1 MNDASARSWKLER
14 DAEGIAWLTLD
25 KPGTSANVLSGN
37 VLMELDELLGALEQD
52 RPRGAVLISAKKSG
66 FVAGADIK
74 EFTGL
79 ADEASG
85 YELIHRGQQ
94 VLNRLAALPFP
105 TAAAIHGFAL
115 GGGLE
120 LALACRYRVAVGDE
134 RLSLG
139 LPEVLL
145 GIHPGFGGTVR
156 AVQVAGVRT
165 AMEMMLTGKPL
176 RAEKALRAGLIDRL
190 VAEPE
195 LRSAARELVLRAPA
209 PHRAPLGE
217 RLLSLAPLRPF
228 VRRTLIAQVAARAS
242 REHYPAPYAII
253 DLWSRY
259 GAHGAAAY
267 DAEARS
273 IAHLFTTETSR
284 NLVRVF
290 LLQDVLKSSGGK
302 SGADIRHVHVVGAGV
317 MGGDIAAWSALR
329 GFTVTLEDRA
339 AEYIEPALKRAQELF
354 DKRLRDPQKSAAARA
369 RLRADVQGDGVAA
382 ADLVIEAIFENLAAK
397 QELYARL
404 EPRMKPGA
412 VLATNTSSIMLEP
425 LAAKL
430 SNPERF
436 VGLHFFNPVAQMQLI
451 EIVHAER
458 TAPAALQTA
467 TGFARRLDKLP
478 VPCRSAPGFMVN
490 RVLTPYLY
498 EAMLAAQEGTAPE
511 VIDRAAVRFG
521 MPVGPIEL
529 IDVVGLDV
537 ASHVG
542 EIIAQELGRPVTQIA
557 RLNELLVAKKLGR
570 KSGEGFYL
578 WREGKAVKAPATDTS
593 APPDLVDRLI
603 LVMVN
608 ECIACLRERVVES
621 PDLVDGAVLFGTGF
635 APFRGGPLNYARARG
650 VAVVVARLKE
660 LAARYGERFR
670 PDEGWVSFAAGQ
682 KRDGA

>member
-14 DAEGIAWLTLD
+14 DAEGIAWLTFD
-25 KPGTSANVLSGN
+25 KPGTSANVLSAS
-37 VLMELDELLGALEQD
+37 VLMELDGVLGALEQD
-52 RPRGAVLISAKKSG
+52 RPRGLIVVSAKKSG
-66 FVAGADIK
+66 FIAGADIK
-74 EFTGL
+74 EFIGL
-79 ADEASG
+79 KDEASG
-85 YELIHRGQQ
+85 YQLIRGGQQ

-139 LPEVLL
+139 LPEVML

-156 AVQVAGVRT
+156 AVEVAGVRV

-176 RAEKALRAGLIDRL
+176 RAEKARAAGLVDRL
-190 VAEPE
+190 VPE
-195 LRSAARELVLRAPA
+195 AQLRIVARQLVLEAPAAR
-209 PHRAPLGE
+209 RAPLSQ
-217 RLLSLAPLRPF
+217 RLLSAAPVRPF
-228 VRRTLIAQVAARAS
+228 VRRSLIAQVAKRAP
-242 REHYPAPYAII
+242 RAHYPAPYAII
-253 DLWSRY
+253 DLWARF
-259 GAHGAAAY
+259 GAHGSAAFE
-267 DAEARS
+267 AEARS

-290 LLQDVLKSSGGK
+290 LLQDALKNAGGK
-302 SGADIRHVHVVGAGV
+302 SGAGIAHVHVVGAGV
-317 MGGDIAAWSALR
+317 MGGDIAAWAALR

-339 AEYIEPALKRAQELF
+339 AEYVEPALQRAQELF
-354 DKRLRDPQKSAAARA
+354 DKRLRDPAQSAAARA
-369 RLRADVQGDGVAA
+369 RLRADVPGDGVAA

-404 EPRMKPGA
+404 EPRMKPEA
-412 VLATNTSSIMLEP
+412 LLATNTSSIMLEP
-425 LAAKL
+425 LAERLAR
-430 SNPERF
+430 PERL
-436 VGLHFFNPVAQMQLI
+436 VGLHFFNPVAQMPLI
-451 EIVHAER
+451 EIVHAQR
-458 TAPAALQTA
+458 TAPTAVQAA

-478 VPCRSAPGFMVN
+478 IPCRSAPGFMVN

-498 EAMLAAQEGTAPE
+498 EAMLAAQEGTPLA
-511 VIDRAAVRFG
+511 VIDRCAVSFG
-521 MPVGPIEL
+521 MPMGPIEL

-557 RLNELLVAKKLGR
+557 RLDELRAAKKLGR

-578 WREGKAVKAPATDTS
+578 WREGKAVKPPAESD
-593 APPDLVDRLI
+593 APPDLTDRLI

-608 ECIACLRERVVES
+608 ECVACLRERVVES
-621 PDLVDGAVLFGTGF
+621 EDLVDAAVIFGTGF
-635 APFRGGPLNYARARG
+635 APFRGGPLTYARARG
-650 VAVVVARLKE
+650 VSAVIARLQE
-660 LAARYGERFR
+660 LAARHGARFR
-670 PDEGWVSFAAGQ
+670 PDEGWVSLAAGQ

>member
-25 KPGTSANVLSGN
+25 KPNTSANVLSAG
-37 VLMELDELLGALEQD
+37 VLRELDEVLAALEQD
-52 RPRGAVLISAKKSG
+52 RPRGAVLLSAKKSG

-79 ADEASG
+79 TDEASG
-85 YELIHRGQQ
+85 YQLIHSGQQ

-105 TAAAIHGFAL
+105 TVAAIHGFAL

-156 AVQVAGVRT
+156 SVQVAGVRR

-176 RAEKALRAGLIDRL
+176 RAQQARAAGLIDRL
-190 VAEPE
+190 VAESE
-195 LRSAARELVLRAPA
+195 LRSAARELVRQSPA
-209 PHRAPLGE
+209 PHRAPLTE
-217 RLLSLAPLRPF
+217 RLLSAAPLRPF
-228 VRRTLIAQVAARAS
+228 VRRSLIAQVAKRAP

-253 DLWSRY
+253 DLWARY
-259 GAHGAAAY
+259 GAHGSAAFE
-267 DAEARS
+267 AEARS

-290 LLQDVLKSSGGK
+290 LLQDALKSAGGK
-302 SGADIRHVHVVGAGV
+302 SAAEIRHVHVVGAGV

-329 GFTVTLEDRA
+329 GFSVTLEDRA
-339 AEYIEPALKRAQELF
+339 MEYIEPALKRAQELF
-354 DKRLRDPQKSAAARA
+354 DKRLRDPAKSATARA
-369 RLRADVQGDGVAA
+369 RLTADVAGEGVAA
-382 ADLVIEAIFENLAAK
+382 ADLVIEAIFENLDAK
-397 QELYARL
+397 RELYARL
-404 EPRMKPGA
+404 EPRMKPTA
-412 VLATNTSSIMLEP
+412 LLATNTSSIMLEP
-425 LAAKL
+425 LAERLAH
-430 SNPERF
+430 PERL
-436 VGLHFFNPVAQMQLI
+436 VGLHFFNPVPQMPLI
-451 EIVHAER
+451 EIVHAQR
-458 TAPAALQTA
+458 TAPTSVQTA

-498 EAMLAAQEGTAPE
+498 EAMLAAQEGTPLAL
-511 VIDRAAVRFG
+511 IDRCAVSFG

-557 RLNELLVAKKLGR
+557 RLNELLAARKLGR

-578 WREGKAVKAPATDTS
+578 WRDGKAVKPPAEGS
-593 APPDLVDRLI
+593 APPDLTDRLI

-608 ECIACLRERVVES
+608 ECVACLRERVVES
-621 PDLVDGAVLFGTGF
+621 EDLVDAAVLFGTGF
-635 APFRGGPLNYARARG
+635 APFRGGPLTYARARG
-650 VAVVVARLKE
+650 IAAVVARLTE
-660 LAARYGERFR
+660 LAQRYGARFE
-670 PDEGWVSFAAGQ
+670 PDAGWVALGGAQ